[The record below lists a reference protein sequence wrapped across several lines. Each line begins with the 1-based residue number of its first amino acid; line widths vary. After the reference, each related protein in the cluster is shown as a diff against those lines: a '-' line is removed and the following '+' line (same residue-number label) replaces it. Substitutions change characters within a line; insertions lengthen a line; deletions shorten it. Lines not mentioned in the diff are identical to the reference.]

1 MSAMSVFDH
10 SHSGFSIRRL
20 GRRIESLP
28 ALLFLIPFVVG
39 ITLHDSVILSWGI
52 VVAALGISLLFAF
65 MLHNRGYAPLFI
77 GVAMLTCGYLCAE
90 LRVTR
95 NDIPYGRELELVVE
109 LESIPAD
116 RGNYRTSEGR
126 ITAWNADSL
135 WHKADSRVIL
145 WLRDDSI
152 GEGDIVRLCGTLQE
166 RMSKFE
172 PYDELLRRRGFVGGI
187 GVDSGT
193 ISGVE
198 HSSTTLHSS
207 AVRHLEQYMRDSTAY
222 ATAEAMVVGSRR
234 MITPELREAY
244 SRTGLA
250 HLMAVS
256 GLHLGIVLLV
266 VGWLLRPLVIIHRG
280 LIPYNLL
287 IIVALWVY
295 AIMSGGSASVM
306 RAALMFS
313 VLHLSTILS
322 RNPYSLNTL
331 AAVVICMLVF
341 DPNYL
346 YDISFQ
352 LSVVAVAGIV
362 TWGVPMLRALNIGRK
377 PMSWLWST
385 IIISVV
391 ATLWTMPL
399 VSHTFGGIPIAGIV
413 VTPLAMITAYLIL
426 GFGIFALILPI
437 PVAQLFVWCMERS
450 AWLQNMVVERASWW
464 PYSSIEYRMTEGQV
478 AIIYALIVLITLG
491 IWCFKPK
498 KVVTLSEDDLE

>member
-1 MSAMSVFDH
+1 M
-10 SHSGFSIRRL
+10 
-20 GRRIESLP
+20 
-28 ALLFLIPFVVG
+28 LLVPLVAG
-39 ITLHDSVILSWGI
+39 IMLHENLTLTWGI
-52 VVAALGISLLFAF
+52 VIAIYGISLLCSFA
-65 MLHNRGYAPLFI
+65 LRSGGYAPLFI
-77 GVAMLTCGYLCAE
+77 ILAMFFTGYICAE
-90 LRVTR
+90 LGSLHC
-95 NDIPYGRELELVVE
+95 DIPYDRELELVVE
-109 LESIPAD
+109 VESVPVD
-116 RGNYRTSEGR
+116 RDNYRSAEGR
-126 ITAWNADSL
+126 ITAWSEDSL
-135 WHKADSRVIL
+135 WRKADSRVML
-145 WLRDDSI
+145 WLRSDSI
-152 GEGDIVRLCGTLQE
+152 NEGDRIGLSGTLRE

-172 PYDELLRRRGFVGGI
+172 PYDNLLRRRGFVGSVGA
-187 GVDSGT
+187 DSGT

-198 HSSTTLHSS
+198 HSSTTLHSR
-207 AVRHLEQYMRDSTAY
+207 AVRHLEQYMRDSMSY

-234 MITPELREAY
+234 MITTELREAY
-244 SRTGLA
+244 SHTGLA

-256 GLHLGIVLLV
+256 GLHIGIVLLV
-266 VGWLLRPLVIIHRG
+266 VGWLLRPMVIIHRG

-362 TWGVPMLRALNIGRK
+362 TWGVPMLRALNIGQK
-377 PMSWLWST
+377 PVSWLWST

-399 VSHTFGGIPIAGIV
+399 VSHTFGGIPIASIV

-426 GFGIFALILPI
+426 GFGILTLILPS
-437 PVAQLFVWCMERS
+437 PVAQPFAWCMERS
-450 AWLQNMVVERASWW
+450 AWLQNMIVERASWW
-464 PYSSIEYRMTEGQV
+464 PYASLDYRMTEGEV
-478 AIIYALIVLITLG
+478 VIIYALIVLITLG